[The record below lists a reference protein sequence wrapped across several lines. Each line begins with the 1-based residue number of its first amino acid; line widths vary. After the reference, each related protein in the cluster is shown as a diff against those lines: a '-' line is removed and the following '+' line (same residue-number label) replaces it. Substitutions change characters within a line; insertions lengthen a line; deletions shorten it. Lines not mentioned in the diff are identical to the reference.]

1 MVIGRLPGG
10 NSVSLWVLGT
20 RPKTPLPLSPR
31 LTAMVQSHSMTTFQR
46 FQPALFEFLEQ
57 LADNNNRHWFQ
68 ENKGRYEQEV
78 LGPSLDFIR
87 AFQPKLKR
95 ISSCFVASDRRVG
108 GSLMR
113 VYRDTRFAKGGS
125 PTRPTSASSSAT
137 NRVATSTRR
146 ASTSTSRRASASW
159 PSGFGG
165 RKPSRW
171 PLSAR
176 RSWKSPTLG
185 PRPRRSQIPRPF
197 RLGRR
202 QPEASAP
209 RFSCRSRAYRRHQ
222 ADRFHRGG
230 SNGRAQRSRQ
240 GLLGS
245 RGGVVHRRAAV
256 HAISLRSIEDSI
268 LRCVRCWLH
277 LSCSAAW
284 YGRLS
289 NRKPDDIR
297 PRPPRRAANYLGTAD
312 TGTAPAQFRPPA
324 LAVP

>member
-1 MVIGRLPGG
+1 
-10 NSVSLWVLGT
+10 
-20 RPKTPLPLSPR
+20 
-31 LTAMVQSHSMTTFQR
+31 MVQSHSMTTFQR

-113 VYRDTRFAKGGS
+113 VYRDTRFAKGAPYKTNVGIQFRHEQGRDIHA
-125 PTRPTSASSSAT
+125 PGFYVHVAPGECFLAVGLWRPEAEPLALV
-137 NRVATSTRR
+137 RQAIVEKPDAWRR
-146 ASTSTSRRASASW
+146 ARDD
-159 PSGFGG
+159 
-165 RKPSRW
+165 RKFR
-171 PLSAR
+171 
-176 RSWKSPTLG
+176 
-185 PRPRRSQIPRPF
+185 RPF